1 MNFKFRIWH
10 IPSKKFVEK
19 RQYFSGFDLSCD
31 TVTKTYFDDGF
42 LYISLDGELVFEDY
56 EDGYVGYIQE
66 RRRYESESILSD
78 YVIQRFTGM
87 KDSCGVEVY
96 EGDIVQ
102 RDNHTAEVFWNDTI
116 GGFDLADE
124 FGFQFNARNLLTM
137 KVVGHKN
144 V

>member
-1 MNFKFRIWH
+1 M
-10 IPSKKFVEK
+10 
-19 RQYFSGFDLSCD
+19 
-31 TVTKTYFDDGF
+31 
-42 LYISLDGELVFEDY
+42 VFEDY

>member
-1 MNFKFRIWH
+1 MNFKFRVWH
-10 IPSKKFVEK
+10 IPSKKFVKEAQHLYNK
-19 RQYFSGFDLSCD
+19 DEY
-31 TVTKTYFDDGF
+31 YYDDG
-42 LYISLDGELVFEDY
+42 LLSIDCDGTLHNTHPSSYKDY
-56 EDGYVGYIQE
+56 T
-66 RRRYESESILSD
+66 
-78 YVIQRFTGM
+78 IQRFTGM

-116 GGFDLADE
+116 GGFDLNDE
-124 FGFQFNARNLLTM
+124 FGFQFNFRNLLTM